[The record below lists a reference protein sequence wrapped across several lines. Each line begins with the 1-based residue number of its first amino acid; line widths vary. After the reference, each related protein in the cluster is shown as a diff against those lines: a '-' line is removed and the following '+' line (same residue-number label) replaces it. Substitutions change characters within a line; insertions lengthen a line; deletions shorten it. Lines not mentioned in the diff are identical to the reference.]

1 MPAGRAAAARMRD
14 ISAFQVME
22 IQKRACLHEEQGRD
36 IVHLEIGEPDFPTP
50 KPVIE
55 AAHRALDAGRIGYTP
70 ALGIPELRR
79 AIAGFYLEHYALS
92 LPWERVIVTAGASAA
107 LLLVLGAEVD
117 RDQEILMPDP
127 CYPCNR
133 HFLRLVE
140 GRARMIAVDATTRF
154 QPTAAMIRE
163 HWGEHTAGVL
173 LASPANPTGML
184 LPVAEMRSILAFA
197 RRQGGVAIVDEIYHR
212 LSYGPRPQTALAF
225 DDQAYV
231 VSSFSKYFNMT
242 GWRLG
247 WLIAPESRVRDLEKL
262 AQNLFICPSQPAQMA
277 ALAAFSP
284 ETIAIAEARRDKLRA
299 RRDFLVPALQR
310 LGFGIPMVPDGAFY
324 IYADCSGLAAD
335 SAVFALRILD
345 EAGVAV
351 TPGIDFGTH
360 RAECFLRFAYTQPI
374 ARLEQ
379 AVERI
384 GKLVAIC

>member
-1 MPAGRAAAARMRD
+1 MRD

-22 IQKRACLHEEQGRD
+22 IQKRARLHEEQGRD
-36 IVHLEIGEPDFPTP
+36 VVHLEIREPDFPTP
-50 KPVIE
+50 QPVIE
-55 AAHRALDAGRIGYTP
+55 AAHRALGAGRIAYTP
-70 ALGIPELRR
+70 ALGIPELRQ
-79 AIAGFYLEHYALS
+79 AIADFYREHCGLT
-92 LPWERVIVTAGASAA
+92 LPCERVIVTAGASAA

-154 QPTAAMIRE
+154 QPTAAMIRQ
-163 HWGEHTAGVL
+163 HWKEHTAGVL

-184 LPVAEMRSILAFA
+184 VPEAEMRSILAFA
-197 RRQGGVAIVDEIYHR
+197 RQQDGIAIVDEIYHR
-212 LSYGPRPQTALAF
+212 LGYGSRPQSALAF
-225 DDQAYV
+225 DDQVFV
-231 VSSFSKYFNMT
+231 VNSFSKYFNMT

-262 AQNLFICPSQPAQMA
+262 AQNLFICPSHPAQMA
-277 ALAAFSP
+277 ALAAFAP
-284 ETIAIAEARRDKLRA
+284 ETIAIAEARRDELRA

-310 LGFGIPMVPDGAFY
+310 LGFGVPMVPDGAFHV
-324 IYADCSGLAAD
+324 YADCSGLAAD

-360 RAECFLRFAYTQPI
+360 RAERFLRFAYTQPI

-384 GKLVAIC
+384 GKLIAIG

>member
-1 MPAGRAAAARMRD
+1 MPAVRAAARMRD
-14 ISAFQVME
+14 ILPFQVME
-22 IQKRACLHEEQGRD
+22 IQKRARLHEEQGRD

-50 KPVIE
+50 QPIID
-55 AAHRALDAGRIGYTP
+55 AAQRALGTGRIAYTP
-70 ALGIPELRR
+70 ALGIPGLRQ
-79 AIAGFYLEHYALS
+79 AIAGFYRDQYGLA

-107 LLLVLGAEVD
+107 LLLVLGAEVN

-133 HFLRLVE
+133 HFIRLIE
-140 GRARMIAVDATTRF
+140 GRTRMIAVDATTRF
-154 QPTAAMIRE
+154 QPTARMVRE
-163 HWGEHTAGVL
+163 HWGENTAGVL

-184 LPVAEMRSILAFA
+184 VPDSELRPILAFA
-197 RRQGGVAIVDEIYHR
+197 RRQGGIAIVDEIYHR
-212 LSYGPRPQTALAF
+212 LSYGSRPQSALAF
-225 DDQAYV
+225 DDQVFV

-262 AQNLFICPSQPAQMA
+262 AQNLFICPSHPAQMA
-277 ALAAFSP
+277 ALAAFTP
-284 ETIAIAEARRDKLRA
+284 ETIAIAEARREELRA

-310 LGFGIPMVPDGAFY
+310 LGFGVPMVPDGAFY
-324 IYADCSGLAAD
+324 VYADCSGLAAD
-335 SAVFALRILD
+335 SAAFALRILD

-360 RAECFLRFAYTQPI
+360 RAERFLRFAYTQPI

-379 AVERI
+379 AIERI
-384 GKLVAIC
+384 GKLISIG